1 MITNAIRLHRLSKNY
16 TQEYMAFRLG
26 ISQKAYSKLEAGI
39 TKLTVERLLE
49 IASILELNTDAIL
62 NSSDPIKSYDSEH
75 VI

>member
-16 TQEYMAFRLG
+16 TQDYMAFSLG
-26 ISQKAYSKLEAGI
+26 ISQKAYSKIEAGI

-49 IASILELNTDAIL
+49 IASILELDAEAIL